1 MILLLVS
8 ATIALTQILN
18 ACLRWLP
25 FSKRMTLEE
34 SKILWKKF
42 LILAALLFVGDTIL
56 FQIYGLDAKFYKLA
70 FSVGWILYFGIAA
83 VTIREKFIRHIFV
96 FGMHGIWALIVQGM
110 AGTLNSAVQEFFSVN
125 EFLLQ
130 GILNIFWLVILWQW
144 EKEIFINLLMPN
156 YFFESKYRWFNA
168 LLPLVILAGIY
179 LTMLNNVL
187 IQPFKERF
195 LRFLIPG
202 FFLIMYRSANVA
214 NREIEKK
221 NRRQYF
227 NKILQQQLQNLREY
241 NLIQQENQQQVAIFR
256 HDLRHNYRLIS
267 AMVKEGKFQA
277 AIEHIQIQ
285 NELLGKT
292 DESEK
297 ISANSIL
304 NAVILTYQAKAQN
317 LGITATVDIQAFE
330 LSNEGDFTIVVSNLF
345 DNAISASLKQS
356 ADSRKIFLSIL
367 RAGEKIFLE
376 ISNRCE
382 EILELD
388 EKGLPL
394 WKYGTGMKT
403 LLEFQEKYQAQ
414 VNFAQTEDWL
424 KISVSWEEKSVSPSD
439 SIKPTKSLS

>member
-1 MILLLVS
+1 MIFLLVS

-18 ACLRWLP
+18 AYLRYLP

-34 SKILWKKF
+34 TKILWKKF

-70 FSVGWILYFGIAA
+70 FTVGWILYFVISA
-83 VTIREKFIRHIFV
+83 VTIPEKFIRHIFV
-96 FGMHGIWALIVQGM
+96 FGMHGIWALIIQGM
-110 AGTLNSAVQEFFSVN
+110 AATVNAALQNFFPVN

-156 YFFESKYRWFNA
+156 YFFESKNRWFNA

-202 FFLIMYRSANVA
+202 FFLIMYRSVNVA
-214 NREIEKK
+214 NKEIERK

-317 LGITATVDIQAFE
+317 LGIKVTIDIRAFE
-330 LSNEGDFTIVVSNLF
+330 FSNESDFTILVSNLF

-356 ADSRKIFLSIL
+356 AGSREIFLSIL
-367 RAGEKIFLE
+367 RAEEKFFLE

-382 EILELD
+382 KILELD
-388 EKGLPL
+388 KKKLPL

-403 LLEFQEKYQAQ
+403 LLEFQKKYQAQ
-414 VNFAQTEDWL
+414 VNFAQAEDWL
-424 KISVSWEEKSVSPSD
+424 KISVSWQDK
-439 SIKPTKSLS
+439 II